1 MKKFIMILSV
11 LLTFA
16 TSSFAINF
24 AVGGRALF
32 GGNLSPDNSEYQ
44 GFVCGGGAFFNL
56 DLIMG
61 LGFQGEV
68 NLLTNRVTFAQNSIS
83 FQNYETVDV
92 PFYIWYNL
100 PIRPISIGGGVGLN
114 FSGHTEGSES
124 SGIIVGF
131 AAGANLIAYVAKHF
145 GLVFA
150 AHYVWD
156 VLPQVSNTVK
166 GDTSTYTF
174 TVPGNQ
180 RHSISGSVGLEY
192 KF

>member
-1 MKKFIMILSV
+1 MKKFIIILSV

-68 NLLTNRVTFAQNSIS
+68 NLLTNRVTFDI
-83 FQNYETVDV
+83 

-100 PIRPISIGGGVGLN
+100 PIRPITIGGGVGLN
-114 FSGHTEGSES
+114 FSGHTEGSQS

-174 TVPGNQ
+174 SVPGNQ